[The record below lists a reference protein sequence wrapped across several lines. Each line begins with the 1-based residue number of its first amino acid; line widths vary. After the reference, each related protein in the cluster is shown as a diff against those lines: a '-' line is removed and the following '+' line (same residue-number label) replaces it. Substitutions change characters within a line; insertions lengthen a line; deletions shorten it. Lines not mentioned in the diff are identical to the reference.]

1 MKIDEFLAA
10 RLAED
15 ERAAH
20 AAAPA
25 TGGPERVRADI
36 EAKRRILSGYTATHR
51 ACMAA
56 AAQGSAAPGDDAGA
70 WSALH
75 AWRRALEHLAAV
87 YAAHPD
93 YDPSWRP

>member
-1 MKIDEFLAA
+1 MTIVEFLNA

-15 ERAAH
+15 ENAAH
-20 AAAPA
+20 AASPG
-25 TGGPERVRADI
+25 TGGPERARADVS
-36 EAKRRILSGYTATHR
+36 AKRGIVEEYTATYR
-51 ACMAA
+51 ECMDTLNNGDRTAA
-56 AAQGSAAPGDDAGA
+56 DEDGA

-93 YDPSWRP
+93 YDPAWKG